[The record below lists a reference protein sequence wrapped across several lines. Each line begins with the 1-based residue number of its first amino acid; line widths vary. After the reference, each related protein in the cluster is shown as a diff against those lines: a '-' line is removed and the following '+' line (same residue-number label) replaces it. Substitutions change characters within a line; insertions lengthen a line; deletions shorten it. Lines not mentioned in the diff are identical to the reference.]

1 MKLLHV
7 ISSCDPASGGP
18 IEGIKQMYKYLKK
31 FKINPEILCS
41 DDPKKKFI
49 KDKNLPK
56 VYALGPGKLSY
67 QYNPALKNW
76 LYKNIN
82 NYDCVIIHGL
92 WQYHNYAVWKVAKD
106 KKKFFYIFFHGMLD
120 PWFNKTY
127 FFKYLKKIIYWNL
140 IQYKIVKDAKSVFF
154 TSLIEK
160 KLARKSFYPYR
171 ANEKLVGYGT
181 SGNPYK
187 YDLKNNLFFK
197 LYPKLK
203 NKKII
208 LFFGRVHPKK
218 GVDLLLEAFIKII
231 NQDSKI
237 HLVIAGPYEK
247 KYFEFLNQTYV
258 RKLEK
263 VRNSIT
269 WTGPIYNKL
278 KWDTINSCSF
288 FCLPSHQ
295 ENFGISVTE
304 ALSCKKPVL
313 ITNKVNIYRDIK
325 KYDSGLVCN
334 DDLEGLILQL
344 KKMINLSKAELSQM
358 SKNAY
363 YCYTNNFNIKKN
375 IKKLVD
381 IIS

>member
-1 MKLLHV
+1 
-7 ISSCDPASGGP
+7 
-18 IEGIKQMYKYLKK
+18 
-31 FKINPEILCS
+31 
-41 DDPKKKFI
+41 
-49 KDKNLPK
+49 
-56 VYALGPGKLSY
+56 
-67 QYNPALKNW
+67 
-76 LYKNIN
+76 
-82 NYDCVIIHGL
+82 
-92 WQYHNYAVWKVAKD
+92 
-106 KKKFFYIFFHGMLD
+106 MLD

-154 TSLIEK
+154 TSLTEK

-171 ANEKLVGYGT
+171 AKEKLVGYGT

-295 ENFGISVTE
+295 ENFGISVAE